1 MVAKYDTKSL
11 MSLLVA
17 IFLFL
22 NLDVNGTIEPTTID
36 DEEESI
42 FGVVTSNEVTL
53 KGLLRNE
60 LFLFRHLLVKLKGI
74 ILPLT
79 WWKTHEV
86 RFPNLSFVA
95 QHVFGIPNY

>member
-1 MVAKYDTKSL
+1 MVAKYDTESL

-22 NLDVNGTIEPTTID
+22 NLDVNGTIEPATID

-74 ILPLT
+74 
-79 WWKTHEV
+79 
-86 RFPNLSFVA
+86 
-95 QHVFGIPNY
+95 